1 MRTHDRSSLD
11 IRRAGRAL
19 PLGLALIVAATALV
33 ACSVASGGSGGP
45 SAAAASGAGASAGT
59 AVSPAASAGAT
70 GAGPRMAKAGA
81 DWQHALQVVAYLR
94 AHPPS
99 RPLVLMI
106 GSSIVRESTISDAS
120 WAAQV
125 HQRGGPQVTA
135 YDLGSSN
142 QSFAQDVKL
151 VGYLPSAPTIVFIGV
166 DVVRFVSAP
175 ANPVVTLPAPQPVP
189 AGYDPH
195 RYSSAR
201 ILPDSQKRSLVTSWM
216 TSRFPVFSKN
226 YAYNLGQLNKLIE
239 ACRAR
244 GLHPVL
250 LDTPRNT
257 AVIGPGF
264 DKAVGRYRASCRQ
277 LAAKY
282 GIPFVDMVAAARF
295 TSTDFY
301 DLWHAVQPGRAK
313 WQLLLSDQTVQ
324 LLQRYG
330 MK

>member
-1 MRTHDRSSLD
+1 MQVRTSVG
-11 IRRAGRAL
+11 IRGAVRAL
-19 PLGLALIVAATALV
+19 PLGLAVMVTTVALV
-33 ACSVASGGSGGP
+33 ACSAASGSVGG
-45 SAAAASGAGASAGT
+45 SAAAAGNGA
-59 AVSPAASAGAT
+59 VAASATATHSAVAGA
-70 GAGPRMAKAGA
+70 RMPKAGA
-81 DWQHALQVVAYLR
+81 DWQHTLQVVADLR
-94 AHPPS
+94 ANRPS
-99 RPLVLMI
+99 KPLVLMI

-125 HQRGGPQVTA
+125 HQRGGPVVAA

-142 QSFAQDVKL
+142 QSFAQDVRL
-151 VGYLPSAPTIVFIGV
+151 VGYLPAVPTIVFIGV

-175 ANPVVTLPAPQPVP
+175 ADPAVTLPSPSPVP

-201 ILPDSQKRSLVTSWM
+201 ILPDSQKRTLVTTWM
-216 TSRFPVFSKN
+216 TNRFPVFSKN
-226 YAYNLGQLNKLIE
+226 YSYNLGRLKRLIE
-239 ACRAR
+239 ACQAR

-264 DKAVGRYRASCRQ
+264 DKPVARYRASCRQ

-282 GIPFVDMVAAARF
+282 GIPFIDIVATARF
-295 TSTDFY
+295 RSTDFY

-313 WQLLLSDQTVQ
+313 WQLLLSDQTVK